1 VYFNKK
7 NIFKKN
13 IKKARKMDQ
22 GSQPRARSKRVKK
35 KLACVVLQGQPAC
48 WVLIVFIIII
58 FLK

>member
-1 VYFNKK
+1 
-7 NIFKKN
+7 
-13 IKKARKMDQ
+13 MDQ